1 MGRFCA
7 ITGCHR
13 RMEGEKGVK
22 TVVAWALLNLS
33 IDFMNALDLPM
44 SAGLLFGTA
53 DRNPAEAVNQTT
65 ALSRL

>member
-1 MGRFCA
+1 
-7 ITGCHR
+7 
-13 RMEGEKGVK
+13 MEGEKGVK